1 MTDDGKIWVID
12 SSTLIDIKVS
22 VRVEEQWDTGSRL
35 LALVK
40 KGRIVFPKQVRDE
53 VTYSRYPDLPGAW
66 VAKAWKVM
74 PKRPRGDSNN
84 LRTVL
89 GVEPNWRRMLTLEE
103 KDIAD
108 PYVVETALTLRQQVN
123 GSKPTVVTKDSVM
136 VYVCNS
142 LRIPNVGLNTFL
154 QVCLN

>member
-1 MTDDGKIWVID
+1 MTDDGKIWVTD
-12 SSTLIDIKVS
+12 SSALIDIKVS
-22 VRVEEQWDTGSRL
+22 VGVEEQWDTGSRL
-35 LALVK
+35 LALVQE
-40 KGRIVFPKQVRDE
+40 GRIVFPKQVRDE
-53 VTYSRYPDLPGAW
+53 VAYSRHPDLPGAW

-74 PKRPRGDSNN
+74 SKRPRGDSNN

-108 PYVVETALTLRQQVN
+108 PYVVETALTLSQQEN

-136 VYVCNS
+136 AYVCNS
-142 LRIPNVGLNTFL
+142 LKIPNVNLNTFL
-154 QVCLN
+154 GACLN

>member
-1 MTDDGKIWVID
+1 MIWVID
-12 SSTLIDIKVS
+12 SSALIDIKVS

-53 VTYSRYPDLPGAW
+53 VAYSRHPDLPGAW

-74 PKRPRGDSNN
+74 PKKPSGNSNN

-89 GVEPNWRRMLTLEE
+89 GVEPNWKRTLTLEE

-108 PYVVETALTLRQQVN
+108 PYVVETALTLLQQEN
-123 GSKPTVVTKDSVM
+123 ASEPTVVTKDSVM
-136 VYVCNS
+136 AGVCDS
-142 LRIPNVGLNTFL
+142 LRIPESVLILSFGL
-154 QVCLN
+154 V